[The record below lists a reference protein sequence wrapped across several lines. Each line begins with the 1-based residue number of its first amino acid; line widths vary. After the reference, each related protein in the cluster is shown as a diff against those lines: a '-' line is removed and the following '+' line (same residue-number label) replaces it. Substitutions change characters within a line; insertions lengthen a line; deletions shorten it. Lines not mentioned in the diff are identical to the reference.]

1 MQTSSARN
9 YAALFTF
16 AAVAV
21 CVLAVRACLQSITID
36 EATSFLMFS
45 KTPWAAH
52 WWPSSGNHV
61 LNSLLMR
68 LVTTVFGVSEPAVR
82 APALFGGVVY
92 IGSAFYLSVLV
103 TGRKLLQ
110 VTLFICL
117 VYNPIVLD
125 YLVAARGYG
134 LALGFYLAA
143 LAIIASTILAQD

>member
-9 YAALFTF
+9 YAGLLTF
-16 AAVAV
+16 AVVAV
-21 CVLAVRACLQSITID
+21 CVLAIRACLQSITID

-45 KTPWAAH
+45 KTSWAAH

-68 LVTTVFGVSEPAVR
+68 LVTTIFGVSEPAVR
-82 APALFGGVVY
+82 APALIGGVLY
-92 IGSAFYLSVLV
+92 IGSALYLCVLV
-103 TGRKLLQ
+103 TERKLLQ
-110 VTLFICL
+110 LTLFVCL

-134 LALGFYLAA
+134 LALGFLLAA
-143 LAIIASTILAQD
+143 IAVIA